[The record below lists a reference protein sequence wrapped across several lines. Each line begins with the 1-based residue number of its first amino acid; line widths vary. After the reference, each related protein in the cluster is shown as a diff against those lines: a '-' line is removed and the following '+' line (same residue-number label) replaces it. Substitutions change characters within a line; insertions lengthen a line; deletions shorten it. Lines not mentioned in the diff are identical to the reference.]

1 MDVSP
6 QGTVCP
12 RCQCTVRPAMVRT
25 DIWRNDHLYVIED
38 VPAFICDG
46 CLEQFY
52 DDDVTDALR
61 RLNEDGFLSI
71 VPCRE
76 ILVPVYSLAGEVQ
89 RAPSS
94 R

>member
-1 MDVSP
+1 MDVTL
-6 QGTVCP
+6 QRTVCP
-12 RCQCTVRPAMVRT
+12 RCQCTVHPAMVRT
-25 DIWRNDHLYVIED
+25 DIWRNDRLYVIED

-71 VPCRE
+71 LPCRE

-89 RAPSS
+89 RARSS
-94 R
+94 K